1 MTNPAENNQ
10 NNSNSPDDKN
20 EETVHHLDDSMEQAA
35 AENSDAGDE
44 ALAAIA
50 KERDEMRDKL
60 MRALAEAENTRKRA
74 EKMQADTTKYAVSG
88 FAKDMLDIADNLRR
102 ALDAIPDEQKQ
113 DAAIQTIYNGV
124 QATEKIMLG
133 TFEKH
138 GIQKIEP
145 TEGKFDPNFHEVMF
159 ETDVPGKEAGEII
172 QLLEAGYTLHDRL
185 LRPARVGVAKG
196 GNGGSEHK
204 IDTEV

>member
-1 MTNPAENNQ
+1 MTNPAENNRD
-10 NNSNSPDDKN
+10 NENTPEDDN
-20 EETVHHLDDSMEQAA
+20 EKTVHQLDESMEQAA
-35 AENSDAGDE
+35 TDNIDQDDPV
-44 ALAAIA
+44 AAIA
-50 KERDEMRDKL
+50 RERDEMRDKL
-60 MRALAEAENTRKRA
+60 MRALAEADNTRKRA
-74 EKMQADTTKYAVSG
+74 EKMQADTSKYAISG

-124 QATEKIMLG
+124 LATEKIMLG

-145 TEGKFDPNFHEVMF
+145 TSGKFDPNFHEVMF
-159 ETDVPGKEAGEII
+159 ETDIPGKEAGEII
-172 QLLEAGYTLHDRL
+172 QLLESGYTLHDRL

-196 GNGGSEHK
+196 SNDDSEHSV
-204 IDTEV
+204 DTEA